1 MIELSS
7 LYLLGDK
14 PLDHEAHLTL
24 VPIHVVTHASQL
36 PTEFLEP
43 SIESKLVIGF
53 DCEGVD
59 LCRHGTLCIMQV
71 NLIPYSIDVIILYC
85 KSILCFIYFIH
96 TKSATTMNNN
106 TDRHKGW

>member
-14 PLDHEAHLTL
+14 PLDHESHLTL
-24 VPIHVVTHASQL
+24 VPIHIVTHASQL

-43 SIESKLVIGF
+43 SVESKLVIGF

-71 NLIPYSIDVIILYC
+71 NLIPFNTDVSILYC
-85 KSILCFIYFIH
+85 ISNYVFYIFRSH
-96 TKSATTMNNN
+96 
-106 TDRHKGW
+106 